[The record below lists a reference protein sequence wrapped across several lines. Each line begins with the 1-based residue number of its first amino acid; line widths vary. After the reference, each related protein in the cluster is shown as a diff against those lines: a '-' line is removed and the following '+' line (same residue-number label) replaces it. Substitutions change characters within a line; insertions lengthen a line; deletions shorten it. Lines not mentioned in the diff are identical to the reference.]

1 MSRAS
6 AEKRSAVL
14 PAETCHDPEGYLF
27 EVAWEVCQQL
37 GGIYTVIRSKI
48 PSMIERW
55 GERYCLVGPYNPATA
70 AIEFNEDEPPKFL
83 RPALQ
88 ALRARGYQVHFGHWL
103 VTGRPQVILLDVRSA
118 MSRLIEFKYF
128 FWEHH
133 QISMPKDDREI
144 NEVLAFGLMACEFFR
159 VLTRQPPPCPAPVI
173 AHFHEWMG
181 GAAIPEMRRDNL
193 PVGIVFTTHAT
204 LLGRYLAMSDP
215 SFYDHLPFINW
226 HDDARRFNI
235 EARVQIERAA
245 AHGAHVFTTVSNVT
259 AMECKYL
266 LSREVDFVL
275 PNGLNI
281 ERFIAR
287 HESENLH
294 KVYKEKIHQ
303 FVTGHFFPSYNFN
316 LDRTL
321 YIFTSGRYEY
331 RNKGF
336 DLTLEALARLNY
348 KLKQAGQDLTV
359 VMFLISRK
367 PFRSIL
373 ADVLNNKAMTEELH
387 QTCMAIKDQLGA
399 RLFKAAARGQM
410 PDLNVLI
417 DDYWRLRLRRT
428 MQTLRT
434 TRLPMIITHDLLD
447 QEHDEVLNQLRR
459 SNLINKPDDPVKIVY
474 HPDFI
479 TTTNPLFSLDY
490 DQFVRGCHLGLFPSY
505 YEPWGY
511 TPVECLARGIPA
523 VASDLSGFG
532 NYILSHT
539 PDCEKKGLFVIK
551 RKNTADTKA
560 VDELADYLFKF
571 ARLKLRDR
579 ITLRFHAQELA
590 EQFDWKKLIHYYNE
604 AHAAAA
610 QQMRP

>member
-1 MSRAS
+1 MSMGTDKRA
-6 AEKRSAVL
+6 AV
-14 PAETCHDPEGYLF
+14 PPTEARNGPEGCLF

-37 GGIYTVIRSKI
+37 GGIYTVLRSKI

-55 GERYCLVGPYNPATA
+55 GERYCLIGPYNPTTA
-70 AIEFNEDEPPKFL
+70 AIEFDEDEPPELL

-88 ALRARGYQVHFGHWL
+88 ALRAMGYQAHFGYWL
-103 VTGRPQVILLDVRSA
+103 VTGRPRVILLDVRSA
-118 MSRLIEFKYF
+118 MPRLIEFKYF

-133 QISMPKDDREI
+133 KISTPKDDHEI

-159 VLTRQPPPCPAPVI
+159 ALTRQTPRPAPVI

-215 SFYDHLPFINW
+215 WFYDHLPFVSWQN
-226 HDDARRFNI
+226 DARRFNI
-235 EARVQIERAA
+235 ETRVQIERAA

-266 LSREVDFVL
+266 LSREVDAVL

-303 FVTGHFFPSYNFN
+303 FVTGHFFPSYSFN

-321 YIFTSGRYEY
+321 YVFTSGRYEY

-348 KLKQAGQDLTV
+348 LLKQAGLDITV

-373 ADVLNNKAMTEELH
+373 AEVLNNKAMTEELH
-387 QTCMAIKDQLGA
+387 QTCMAIKDQLGE
-399 RLFKAAARGQM
+399 RLFKSAARGQM
-410 PDLNVLI
+410 PDLNALT

-434 TRLPMIITHDLLD
+434 ARLPMIVTHELLD

-459 SNLINKPDDPVKIVY
+459 SNLVNKPDDPVKIVY

-523 VASDLSGFG
+523 VTSDLSGFG

-539 PDCEKKGLFVIK
+539 PDCEKKGLFVVK
-551 RKNTADTKA
+551 RKNTADTNA
-560 VDELADYLFKF
+560 ADELAGCLFKF
-571 ARLKLRDR
+571 ARLELRDR
-579 ITLRFHAQELA
+579 ITLRFRAQELA
-590 EQFDWKKLIHYYNE
+590 EQFDWKKLIPHYNE
-604 AHAAAA
+604 AHAAALR
-610 QQMRP
+610 QMHP

>member
-1 MSRAS
+1 MSKAG
-6 AEKRSAVL
+6 AEKRPKVL
-14 PAETCHDPEGYLF
+14 PTGTHNGPEGYLF

-55 GERYCLVGPYNPATA
+55 GERYCLIGPYNSDTA
-70 AIEFNEDEPPKFL
+70 AIEFDEAEPPKLL

-88 ALRARGYQVHFGHWL
+88 ALRALGYQAHFGHWL
-103 VTGRPQVILLDVRSA
+103 VTGRPKVILLDFRSA
-118 MSRLIEFKYF
+118 MPRLIEFKYF

-133 QISMPKDDREI
+133 QISMPKDDHAI
-144 NEVLAFGLMACEFFR
+144 NEVLAFGLMVCEFFR
-159 VLTRQPPPCPAPVI
+159 ALTRQQPPCPAPVI

-215 SFYDHLPFINW
+215 WFYDHLPFINW
-226 HDDARRFNI
+226 QNDARRFNI
-235 EARVQIERAA
+235 ETRVQIERAA
-245 AHGAHVFTTVSNVT
+245 AHGAHIFTTVSNVT

-266 LSREVDFVL
+266 LSREVDLVL

-321 YIFTSGRYEY
+321 YVFTSGRYEY

-348 KLKQAGQDLTV
+348 KLKQAGVDLTV
-359 VMFLISRK
+359 VMFIISRK
-367 PFRSIL
+367 PFRSML

-387 QTCMAIKDQLGA
+387 QTCMAIKDQLGE
-399 RLFKAAARGQM
+399 RLFEAAARGQM
-410 PDLNVLI
+410 PDLNALM

-428 MQTLRT
+428 MQALRT
-434 TRLPMIITHDLLD
+434 ARLPMIVTHDLLD
-447 QEHDEVLNQLRR
+447 QKHDEVLNQLRR
-459 SNLINKPDDPVKIVY
+459 SNLVNKPDDPVKIVY

-532 NYILSHT
+532 NYILAHT
-539 PDCEKKGLFVIK
+539 PDCEKKGLFVVK
-551 RKNTADTKA
+551 RKNTADTNA
-560 VDELADYLFKF
+560 ADELSDYLFKF
-571 ARLKLRDR
+571 ARLELRER
-579 ITLRFHAQELA
+579 ITLRFRAQELA

-610 QQMRP
+610 QQMSP

>member
-1 MSRAS
+1 MAHTSPD
-6 AEKRSAVL
+6 KRSVE
-14 PAETCHDPEGYLF
+14 PTAEAPNGPDYLF

-48 PSMIERW
+48 PSMIEQW
-55 GERYCLVGPYNPATA
+55 GERYCLIGPYNPATA
-70 AIEFNEDEPPKFL
+70 AIEFDAAEAPKIL
-83 RPALQ
+83 QPAIK
-88 ALRARGYQVHFGHWL
+88 ALRDMGYQVHFGHWL
-103 VTGRPQVILLDVRSA
+103 VTGRPQVILLDCQSA
-118 MSRLIEFKYF
+118 MPKLIEFKYF

-133 QISMPKDDREI
+133 QISTPKDDYEI
-144 NEVLAFGLMACEFFR
+144 NAVLAFGLMVCEFFR
-159 VLTRQPPPCPAPVI
+159 ALTRQPPPRPAHII

-193 PVGIVFTTHAT
+193 PVGIIFTTHAT

-215 SFYDHLPFINW
+215 WFYDHLPFVNW
-226 HDDARRFNI
+226 HNDARRFNI
-235 EARVQIERAA
+235 ETRVQIERAA

-259 AMECKYL
+259 AIECKHL
-266 LSREVDFVL
+266 LSREVDLVL

-303 FVTGHFFPSYNFN
+303 FVTGHFFPSYSFN

-321 YIFTSGRYEY
+321 YFFTSGRYEY

-348 KLKQAGQDLTV
+348 KLKQAGADITV
-359 VMFLISRK
+359 VMFIISRK
-367 PFRSIL
+367 PFRSML

-387 QTCMAIKDQLGA
+387 QTCMAIKDKFGE
-399 RLFKAAARGQM
+399 RLFEAAARGQM
-410 PDLNVLI
+410 PDLNTLL

-428 MQTLRT
+428 IQAFRT
-434 TRLPMIITHDLLD
+434 SRLPMIVTHDLLD
-447 QEHDEVLNQLRR
+447 QSHDEVLNQLRR
-459 SNLINKPDDPVKIVY
+459 SNLVNRPDDPVKIVY

-479 TTTNPLFSLDY
+479 STTNPLFSLDY

-539 PDCEKKGLFVIK
+539 PDCAKKGLFVVK
-551 RKNTADTKA
+551 RKNTADTNA
-560 VDELADYLFKF
+560 ADELAGYLLKF
-571 ARLKLRDR
+571 AQLELRDR
-579 ITLRFHAQELA
+579 ITLRFYAQELA
-590 EQFDWKKLIHYYNE
+590 EQFDWKKLINYYNK
-604 AHAAAA
+604 AHTRAR
-610 QQMRP
+610 QQAYR

>member
-1 MSRAS
+1 MSHVG
-6 AEKRSAVL
+6 AEKRPKVL
-14 PAETCHDPEGYLF
+14 PVGACYDPAGCLF

-37 GGIYTVIRSKI
+37 GGIYTVLRSKI

-55 GERYCLVGPYNPATA
+55 GERYCLIGPYNPATA
-70 AIEFNEDEPPKFL
+70 AIEFDEAEPPELL

-88 ALRARGYQVHFGHWL
+88 VLHKMGYQAHFGHWL
-103 VTGRPQVILLDVRSA
+103 VTGRPQVILLDFHSA
-118 MSRLIEFKYF
+118 MPRLIEFKYF

-133 QISMPKDDREI
+133 QISTPKDDHEI
-144 NEVLAFGLMACEFFR
+144 NEVLAFGLMVCEFFR
-159 VLTRQPPPCPAPVI
+159 VLTRQPPPRPAPVI

-181 GAAIPEMRRDNL
+181 GAAIPEMRRENL

-215 SFYDHLPFINW
+215 WFYDHLPFINW
-226 HDDARRFNI
+226 NNDARRFNI
-235 EARVQIERAA
+235 ETRVQIERAA

-266 LSREVDFVL
+266 LSREVDLVL

-303 FVTGHFFPSYNFN
+303 FVTGHFFPSYSFN

-321 YIFTSGRYEY
+321 YAFTSGRYEY

-348 KLKQAGQDLTV
+348 MLKQAGQDITV
-359 VMFLISRK
+359 VMFLITRK
-367 PFRSIL
+367 PFRSML

-387 QTCMAIKDQLGA
+387 QTCMAIKDQLGE
-399 RLFKAAARGQM
+399 RLFEAAARGQM
-410 PDLNVLI
+410 PDLNTLM

-428 MQTLRT
+428 MQSLRT
-434 TRLPMIITHDLLD
+434 ARLPMIVTHDLLD

-459 SNLINKPDDPVKIVY
+459 SNLVNKPDDPVKIVY

-539 PDCEKKGLFVIK
+539 PDCEKKGLFVVK
-551 RKNTADTKA
+551 RKNTADTNA
-560 VDELADYLFKF
+560 ADELSGFLFKF
-571 ARLKLRDR
+571 ARLELRDR
-579 ITLRFHAQELA
+579 ITLRFRAQELA

-610 QQMRP
+610 QQMSP

>member
-1 MSRAS
+1 MSKAS

-14 PAETCHDPEGYLF
+14 PAEAYHDPEGYLF

-215 SFYDHLPFINW
+215 WFYDHLPFINW

-417 DDYWRLRLRRT
+417 DDST
-428 MQTLRT
+428 
-434 TRLPMIITHDLLD
+434 
-447 QEHDEVLNQLRR
+447 
-459 SNLINKPDDPVKIVY
+459 VK
-474 HPDFI
+474 
-479 TTTNPLFSLDY
+479 SS
-490 DQFVRGCHLGLFPSY
+490 R
-505 YEPWGY
+505 
-511 TPVECLARGIPA
+511 
-523 VASDLSGFG
+523 
-532 NYILSHT
+532 
-539 PDCEKKGLFVIK
+539 
-551 RKNTADTKA
+551 
-560 VDELADYLFKF
+560 
-571 ARLKLRDR
+571 
-579 ITLRFHAQELA
+579 
-590 EQFDWKKLIHYYNE
+590 
-604 AHAAAA
+604 
-610 QQMRP
+610 

>member
-14 PAETCHDPEGYLF
+14 PAEAYHDPEGYLF

-215 SFYDHLPFINW
+215 WFYDHLPFINW

-459 SNLINKPDDPVKIVY
+459 SNLVNKPDDPVKIVY

-539 PDCEKKGLFVIK
+539 PDCEKKGLFVVK

-579 ITLRFHAQELA
+579 ITLRFRAQELA
-590 EQFDWKKLIHYYNE
+590 EQFDWKKLIRYYNE